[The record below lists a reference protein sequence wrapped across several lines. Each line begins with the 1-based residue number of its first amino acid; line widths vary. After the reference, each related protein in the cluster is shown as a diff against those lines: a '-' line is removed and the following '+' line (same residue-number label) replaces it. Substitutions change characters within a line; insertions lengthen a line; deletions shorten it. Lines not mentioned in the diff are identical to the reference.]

1 MTRRCPGLLGKTLFG
16 LWQNDRL
23 HHLAEHAVGKHHDR
37 RAVLVGQIEGAVNA
51 VGHLLHCRGRKHG
64 HEEVAVPRRACGL
77 PIVGLRWLDA
87 AEARAPSLHVDDDAR
102 QIRAGHVRDA
112 LAFKR
117 DSGAR
122 RGRHRASAGGRGA
135 VHHVDCRDFAFSLQI
150 RPADL
155 RHTLGHVGRKLG
167 LRRDG
172 ITEEETAPG
181 AQRAFRKRLVSLHK
195 NLFSHNSPPNR
206 DGQTSGHITAHEQHP
221 THFDWSMQCAG

>member
-1 MTRRCPGLLGKTLFG
+1 MPRRRPGLLGEALLG
-16 LWQNDRL
+16 LRQNDRL
-23 HHLAEHAVGKHHDR
+23 HHLAQHAVGKHHDR
-37 RAVLVGQIEGAVNA
+37 RAVLVGQVEGTVDA
-51 VGHLLHCRGRKHG
+51 VGHLLHCRGSKHG
-64 HEEVAVPRRACGL
+64 HEEVAVPRRARGL
-77 PIVGLRWLDA
+77 PIVGLGRLDA
-87 AEARAPSLHVDDDAR
+87 AEARTPSLHVDDDAW

-122 RGRHRASAGGRGA
+122 RGRHRASTGGRGA

-206 DGQTSGHITAHEQHP
+206 DGDIGAH
-221 THFDWSMQCAG
+221 DRA